1 MLGMG
6 GVRTALGAAATVAAL
21 AGCGA
26 TPAADPA
33 PSASSSSTVPSTPG
47 SPTAATST
55 PSAKPKRE
63 GAAAHVPRE
72 VILHQLAMVAE
83 RIAKHVPMT
92 EPTPVDISPG
102 SNRALGFHLL
112 IQFGFRADQWA
123 YLDALWTRESGWN
136 EQAENASS
144 GAYGIPQSLPA
155 TKMAVVGKDWRTNPD
170 TQIRWGLAYIA
181 ARYGNPQGAWAHS
194 QKFGWY

>member
-1 MLGMG
+1 M
-6 GVRTALGAAATVAAL
+6 GAAAVVAVL
-21 AGCGA
+21 SGCGS
-26 TPAADPA
+26 TPAAEPT
-33 PSASSSSTVPSTPG
+33 PSESASTALSPSPTSP
-47 SPTAATST
+47 SPTATSPT
-55 PSAKPKRE
+55 ASPGPRKE
-63 GAAAHVPRE
+63 GAAARVPRE

-92 EPTPVDISPG
+92 APTPVDVTPG

-112 IQFGFRADQWA
+112 IQFGFPADQWK

-136 EQAENASS
+136 ERADNPHSS
-144 GAYGIPQSLPA
+144 AYGIPQSLPG
-155 TKMAVVGKDWRTNPD
+155 TKMSVVGPDWRTNPD

-194 QKFGWY
+194 QRFGWY